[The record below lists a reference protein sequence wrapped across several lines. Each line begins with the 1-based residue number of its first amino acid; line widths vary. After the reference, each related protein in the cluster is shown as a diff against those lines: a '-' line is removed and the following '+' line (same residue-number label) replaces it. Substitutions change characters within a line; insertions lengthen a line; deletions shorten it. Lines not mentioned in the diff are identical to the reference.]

1 MKKIGLLSVMVVV
14 VLMLSMAPLASA
26 QTPVLTIWTDD
37 QRLPVVTDMSALFT
51 EQYGVEVVVEPAG
64 FGDTIDALIR
74 GAGTGE
80 GPDIFKTAGHV
91 TVLFGKFTEFGGRVG
106 LEQEGVGIFHF
117 GLGVESHRVDVVLK
131 GGCRQGQDVGGGQ
144 VDAGFVQQAARL
156 DDGFARHLAFEE
168 IIAQAVVAGLDTHAD
183 GVGSGFF
190 EQRHFFRRNQVRA
203 DVAEEG

>member
-80 GPDIFKTAGHV
+80 GPDIYILPHDNI
-91 TVLFGKFTEFGGRVG
+91 GRV
-106 LEQEGVGIFHF
+106 
-117 GLGVESHRVDVVLK
+117 VESGVAAPIELGDKAENFLPNSLEAFTYN
-131 GGCRQGQDVGGGQ
+131 GQLYGVPYSI
-144 VDAGFVQQAARL
+144 
-156 DDGFARHLAFEE
+156 EN
-168 IIAQAVVAGLDTHAD
+168 IA
-183 GVGSGFF
+183 
-190 EQRHFFRRNQVRA
+190 FFRNVELVPEA
-203 DVAEEG
+203 PAT